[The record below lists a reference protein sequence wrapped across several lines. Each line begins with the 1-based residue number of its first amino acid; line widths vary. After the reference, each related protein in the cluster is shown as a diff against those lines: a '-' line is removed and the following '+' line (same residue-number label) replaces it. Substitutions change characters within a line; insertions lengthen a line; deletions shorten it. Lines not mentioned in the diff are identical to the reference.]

1 MANFGEHFKK
11 VADYS
16 NNISKPQSVFK
27 GQFYRI
33 TILSDLLVR
42 LEFSEEGYF
51 EDRPT
56 ELARFRNFP
65 IPQMKVDQNER
76 YLDVTTKYFHLR
88 YEKEKAFYG
97 NKYSPDS
104 VLKIR
109 LVDSNKEWYFG
120 HPEARNYYGIV
131 ANLDKTVD
139 PFIEEASVRDLK
151 HIKRQVENMLNVKKK
166 GLYSTDG
173 FVSIDDSKS
182 NFIGEDGS
190 IIYNDRKRIDMYVF
204 LYNRDFGNCLQSY
217 FLLTGMPPLIP
228 RYALGIWW
236 NKNDFYYFNDIQKLL
251 NDFNKYKIPLSIL
264 LLGDNWHLK
273 DKNNLSRFNSGF
285 TFNRELFYKPAEFTK
300 YMHDR
305 GVRVGVSLDPSEG
318 IHPHE
323 PKFDEIAKAIGN
335 SEKQT
340 IPFNVFDRELMSA
353 YLNSLIDPLY
363 KIGVDFFWINYRNLK
378 DHTSNDILNYYHFV
392 DYTKMEGLR
401 PMILSRS
408 STYAPHLFPVH
419 YSGETSVSWS
429 TLKVLPYYNSTSSNL
444 GLSWWSHDIGG
455 YKDGVEDSELYARYV
470 QYGTFS
476 PIFRFSA
483 KYGRYY
489 KREPWKWDVKT
500 LSIVREYCQMR
511 HRLIPYLY
519 SEAFKYHKVGLPLI
533 QPLYYQYPEIY
544 DEIDYKNE
552 YYFGTELFV
561 APITKPKDAVMNRS
575 VEKIFLPKGTW
586 YDFKTG
592 KKYLGN
598 KRYILFYKDE
608 DYPVFARDGSIVC
621 MADLEKNMN
630 VTNSPTT
637 MEIHVFPG
645 KSNQYN
651 LYEDDGFSNL
661 YEEGYY
667 LLTRVDYNYMA
678 NNYTL
683 IIRPVEGKTGI
694 VPAKRNYR
702 IRFRNTREANDVIVY
717 VDSEKVECDSF
728 VDDTDFIVEVSDVPT
743 TKQLTINCKGKDIEI
758 DAVRLINDDID
769 SIISDLQIRTN
780 LKEEIGKIV
789 FSKNSIEKKRMD
801 IRQLQKKG
809 LDRSFVNMFMKLL
822 EYVAQI

>member
-1 MANFGEHFKK
+1 MADLGEHFK
-11 VADYS
+11 VDYS
-16 NNISKPQSVFK
+16 NNVSKPQTVFK

-33 TILSDLLVR
+33 TVLSDMLVR

-51 EDRPT
+51 EDRLT
-56 ELARFRNFP
+56 EFARFRNFP
-65 IPQMKVDQNER
+65 IPQMKVDQNEK
-76 YLDVTTKYFHLR
+76 YLDITTKYFNLR
-88 YEKEKAFYG
+88 YEKEKAFNG
-97 NKYSPDS
+97 SKYSPDS
-104 VLKIR
+104 ILRIK
-109 LVDSNKEWYFG
+109 LLDASNKEWYYG

-131 ANLDKTVD
+131 ANLDKTTD
-139 PFIEEASVRDLK
+139 PFIEESEVKDLK
-151 HIKRQVENMLNVKKK
+151 HVKRKIEDYLESKVK

-173 FVSIDDSKS
+173 FASIDDSKT
-182 NFIGEDGS
+182 NFLDEDGT
-190 IIYNDRKRIDMYVF
+190 IIFNDKKRIDMYVF
-204 LYNRDFGNCLQSY
+204 LYNKDFGTCLQNY
-217 FLLTGMPPLIP
+217 FMLTGMPPLIP

-236 NKNDFYYFNDIQKLL
+236 NKNDFYYFDDIQKLL
-251 NDFNKYKIPLSIL
+251 IDFNKYKIPMSIL

-273 DKNNLSRFNSGF
+273 DKSNLSRFNSGF
-285 TFNRELFYKPAEFTK
+285 TFNRDLFYKPTEFTN
-300 YMHDR
+300 YMHER

-323 PKFDEIAKAIGN
+323 PKFDEMAKAVGV
-335 SEKQT
+335 SDKQVL
-340 IPFNVFDRELMSA
+340 PFNVFDKEFVIA
-353 YLNSLIDPLY
+353 YFKNLIDPLY
-363 KIGVDFFWINYRNLK
+363 KLGIDFFWINYRNLK
-378 DHTSNDILNYYHFV
+378 DKKTNDALNYYHFN
-392 DYTKMEGLR
+392 DCSKMEDLR
-401 PMILSRS
+401 PMILSRY
-408 STYAPHLFPVH
+408 TTVAPHRYPIH
-419 YSGETSVSWS
+419 YSGETLVSWN
-429 TLKVLPYYNSTSSNL
+429 TLKTLPYFNSTASNL

-455 YKDGVEDSELYARYV
+455 YKDGVEDAELYSRYV
-470 QYGTFS
+470 QYGAFS

-483 KYGRYY
+483 KYGRNY

-500 LSIVREYCQMR
+500 QSIVRSYCQLR
-511 HRLIPYLY
+511 HRLIPYIY
-519 SEAFKYHKVGLPLI
+519 SEAYKYHKVGLPLI

-544 DEIDYKNE
+544 DETDYKNE

-561 APITKPKDAVMNRS
+561 SPITKPKDQVMNRS

-621 MADLEKNMN
+621 MADLENN
-630 VTNSPTT
+630 LNITNPPET

-661 YEEGYY
+661 HKDGYY
-667 LLTRVDYNYMA
+667 LLTRVDYNYMT

-717 VDSEKVECDSF
+717 IDNEKVQCDSYIE
-728 VDDTDFIVEVSDVPT
+728 DTDFIVEVNEVPT

-758 DAVRLINDDID
+758 DAVRLINEDID
-769 SIISDLQIRTN
+769 SIISDLQIKTN
-780 LKEEIGKIV
+780 LKVELGNIIFSNFSMDRKRVEI
-789 FSKNSIEKKRMD
+789 KK
-801 IRQLQKKG
+801 LQKKG
-809 LDRSFVNMFMKLL
+809 LDRTFVNMFMKLL

>member
-1 MANFGEHFKK
+1 MADLGKHFE
-11 VADYS
+11 VDYT
-16 NNISKPQSVFK
+16 NLVSKPQAVFK

-56 ELARFRNFP
+56 ELVKFRNFP

-76 YLDVTTKYFHLR
+76 HLDITTKYFNLR

-97 NKYSPDS
+97 NKYAPDS
-104 VLKIR
+104 ILKIK
-109 LVDSNKEWYFG
+109 LLDASNKEWYFG
-120 HPEARNYYGIV
+120 HPEARNYNGII
-131 ANLDKTVD
+131 ANVDKTTD
-139 PFIEEASVRDLK
+139 PFLEVAEVKDFKHLKRKIENYID
-151 HIKRQVENMLNVKKK
+151 VKKK
-166 GLYSTDG
+166 GLYSVDG
-173 FVSIDDSKS
+173 FASIDDSKS
-182 NFIGEDGS
+182 NFIAQDGTV
-190 IIYNDRKRIDMYVF
+190 IYNDKKRIDVYVF
-204 LYNRDFGNCLQSY
+204 MYNRDFGNCLQNY
-217 FLLTGMPPLIP
+217 YMLTGMPPLIP

-236 NKNDFYYFNDIQKLL
+236 NKNDFYNYEDVQKLL
-251 NDFNKYKIPLSIL
+251 ADFNKNKIPMSIL

-273 DKNNLSRFNSGF
+273 DKNNLTRFSSGF
-285 TFNRELFYKPAEFTK
+285 TFNRELFSKPSEFVQ

-323 PKFDEIAKAIGN
+323 PKFDEIAKVVGT
-335 SEKQT
+335 SGKQI
-340 IPFNVFDRELMSA
+340 IPFNVFDKALMSS
-353 YLNSLIDPLY
+353 YLKFLIDPLY
-363 KIGVDFFWINYRNLK
+363 RTGIDFFWINYRNLK
-378 DHTSNDILNYYHFV
+378 DKASNDLLNYYHFT
-392 DYTKMEGLR
+392 DIGKMEGLR
-401 PMILSRS
+401 PMILGRASQ
-408 STYAPHLFPVH
+408 YAPHRYPIH
-419 YSGETSVSWS
+419 YSGETAVSWN
-429 TLKVLPYYNSTSSNL
+429 TLKVLPYFNSTSSNL

-455 YKDGVEDSELYARYV
+455 YKDGIEDAELYARYV

-500 LSIVREYCQMR
+500 LSIVREYCQLR
-511 HRLIPYLY
+511 HRLIPYIY
-519 SEAFKYHKVGLPLI
+519 SEAYKYHKVGLPLV
-533 QPLYYQYPEIY
+533 QPLYYQYPDIY
-544 DEIDYKNE
+544 DEIDYRNE

-561 APITKPKDAVMNRS
+561 APITSPKDRVMNRA
-575 VEKIFLPKGTW
+575 VERIFLPKGTW

-630 VTNSPTT
+630 VTNSPKT
-637 MEIHVFPG
+637 MEIHIFPG

-661 YEEGYY
+661 HKDGYY

-717 VDSEKVECDSF
+717 IDSQKVECDSYIE
-728 VDDTDFIVEVSDVPT
+728 DTDFIVEVNDVPT

-769 SIISDLQIRTN
+769 SIISDLQIKTN

-789 FSKNSIEKKRMD
+789 FSKNSMDKKRMD
-801 IRQLQKKG
+801 IRQLSKKG
-809 LDRSFVNMFMKLL
+809 LDRQFINMFMKLL

>member
-1 MANFGEHFKK
+1 MAEFGSHFE
-11 VADYS
+11 VDYS
-16 NNISKPQSVFK
+16 NNVSKPQAVFK

-33 TILSDLLVR
+33 TVLSDLLVR

-56 ELARFRNFP
+56 EFAKFRNFP
-65 IPQMKVDQNER
+65 IPQMKIDQNER
-76 YLDVTTKYFHLR
+76 YLDITTKYFNLR
-88 YEKEKAFYG
+88 YEKEKPFYG
-97 NKYSPDS
+97 NKYTPDS
-104 VLKIR
+104 VLRIK
-109 LVDSNKEWYFG
+109 LLDSASKDWYYG
-120 HPEARNYYGIV
+120 HPEARNYSGIPV
-131 ANLDKTVD
+131 NLDNTKN
-139 PFIEEASVRDLK
+139 PFVEEAEVKDLK
-151 HIKRQVENMLNVKKK
+151 YVKNKLEGFLEVKHK
-166 GLYSTDG
+166 GLYSADG
-173 FVSIDDSKS
+173 YVSIDDSTS
-182 NFIGEDGS
+182 NFLAEDGT
-190 IIYNDRKRIDMYVF
+190 IIFNDMKRIDIYVF
-204 LYNRDFGNCLQSY
+204 MYNRDFGSCLQSY
-217 FLLTGMPPLIP
+217 FTLTGMPPLIP

-236 NKNDFYYFNDIQKLL
+236 NKNDFYYFDDIQKLL
-251 NDFNKYKIPLSIL
+251 QSFNKNKIPMSIL

-273 DKNNLSRFNSGF
+273 DKSNLERFNSGF
-285 TFNRELFYKPAEFTK
+285 TFNRELFYKPAEFVK

-305 GVRVGVSLDPSEG
+305 GVRVGLSLDPSEG

-323 PKFDEIAKAIGN
+323 PKFEQVAKAVGI
-335 SEKQT
+335 SDKQI
-340 IPFNVFDRELMSA
+340 IPFNVFDKDLAIA
-353 YLNSLIDPLY
+353 YFNELIDPLY
-363 KIGVDFFWINYRNLK
+363 KLGIDFFWINYRNLK
-378 DHTSNDILNYYHFV
+378 DKATNNALNHYHFT
-392 DYTKMEGLR
+392 DYKKMEGLR
-401 PMILSRS
+401 PMILSRP
-408 STYAPHLFPVH
+408 STFAPHKYPIH
-419 YSGETSVSWS
+419 YSGETLVSWN
-429 TLKVLPYYNSTSSNL
+429 TLKTLPFFNSTGSNL

-455 YKDGVEDSELYARYV
+455 YKDGVEDAELYARYV

-500 LSIVREYCQMR
+500 ESIVRDYCQLR

-519 SEAFKYHKVGLPLI
+519 SEAYKYHKVGLPLV

-544 DEIDYKNE
+544 DELEYKNE

-561 APITKPKDAVMNRS
+561 APITKPKDEIMDRS
-575 VEKIFLPKGTW
+575 VEKIFLPEGTW

-621 MADLEKNMN
+621 MADLEKNLN

-637 MEIHVFPG
+637 MEVHVFPG

-661 YEEGYY
+661 HEDGYY
-667 LLTRVDYNYMA
+667 LLTRIDYNYMS

-717 VDSEKVECDSF
+717 VDNDKVESVNY
-728 VDDTDFIVEVSDVPT
+728 VDDTDFIVEINDVPT

-769 SIISDLQIRTN
+769 SIISDLQIKTL
-780 LKEEIGKIV
+780 LKEQIGKIM
-789 FSKNSIEKKRMD
+789 FSNLSIERKRLE
-801 IRQLQKKG
+801 IRKMQRRG
-809 LDRSFVNMFMKLL
+809 LDKMFVNMFMKLL

>member
-1 MANFGEHFKK
+1 MSELKEHFK
-11 VADYS
+11 VDYK
-16 NNISKPQSVFK
+16 NTVSKPQTIFK

-56 ELARFRNFP
+56 EFAKFRNFP

-76 YLDVTTKYFHLR
+76 ILDITTKYFNLR
-88 YEKEKAFYG
+88 YEKEKSFAG

-104 VLKIR
+104 ILRIK
-109 LVDSNKEWYFG
+109 LLDAANKEWYYG
-120 HPEARNYYGIV
+120 HPEARNYKGIV
-131 ANLDKTVD
+131 ANIDQTTD
-139 PFIEEASVRDLK
+139 PFLEETEVKDFK
-151 HIKRQVENMLNVKKK
+151 HVKRKVEEMFMAKAK
-166 GLYSTDG
+166 GLYSADG

-182 NFIGEDGS
+182 NFLAEDGT
-190 IIYNDRKRIDMYVF
+190 IIYNDKKRIDIYVF
-204 LYNRDFGNCLQSY
+204 MYNKDFGNCLQSY
-217 FLLTGMPPLIP
+217 FTLTGMPPLIP

-236 NKNDFYYFNDIQKLL
+236 NKNDVYNFEDIKKLL
-251 NDFNKYKIPLSIL
+251 TEFNKNKIPMSIL

-273 DKNNLSRFNSGF
+273 DKNNLGRFNSGF
-285 TFNRELFYKPAEFTK
+285 TFNRELFPKPAEFTK
-300 YMHDR
+300 YLHER

-323 PKFDEIAKAIGN
+323 PKFDEVAKRVGVAD
-335 SEKQT
+335 KT
-340 IPFNVFDRELMSA
+340 AIPFNVYDKELMIG
-353 YLNSLIDPLY
+353 YLDELIDPLY
-363 KIGVDFFWINYRNLK
+363 KIGIDLFWINYRNLK
-378 DHTSNDILNYYHFV
+378 DKSSNDVLNYYHFT
-392 DYTKMEGLR
+392 DFSKMEGAR
-401 PMILSRS
+401 PLLLTRP
-408 STYAPHLFPVH
+408 STYAPHLFPIH
-419 YSGETSVSWS
+419 YSGETSVSWN
-429 TLKVLPYYNSTSSNL
+429 TLKLLPYYNSTSSNL

-455 YKDGVEDSELYARYV
+455 YKDGIEDSELYIRYV
-470 QYGTFS
+470 QFGTYS

-489 KREPWKWDVKT
+489 KREPWKWDIKT
-500 LSIVREYCQMR
+500 LNIVRAYCQQR
-511 HRLIPYLY
+511 HRLIPYIY
-519 SEAFKYHKVGLPLI
+519 SEGYKYHKVGLPLV

-544 DEIDYKNE
+544 DELDYKNE
-552 YYFGTELFV
+552 YYFGSELFV
-561 APITKPKDAVMNRS
+561 APITKPKDVVMNRS

-621 MADLEKNMN
+621 MADLENNMN
-630 VTNSPTT
+630 VTNAPKT
-637 MEIHVFPG
+637 MEIHIFPG

-661 YEEGYY
+661 YKEGYY
-667 LLTRVDYNYMA
+667 LLTRVDYNYMT

-694 VPAKRNYR
+694 IPAKRNYR

-717 VDSEKVECDSF
+717 IDSEKVESDHY
-728 VDDTDFIVEVSDVPT
+728 VEDTDFIVEVNDVPT

-758 DAVRLINDDID
+758 DAVRLINEDID
-769 SIISDLQIRTN
+769 SIISDLQIKTV
-780 LKEEIGKIV
+780 LKEKISRIV
-789 FSKNSIEKKRMD
+789 FANISIDKKKVE
-801 IRQLQKKG
+801 IKKLQKAG
-809 LDRSFVNMFMKLL
+809 LDRTFVNMFMKLL

>member
-1 MANFGEHFKK
+1 MADLGEHFK
-11 VADYS
+11 VDYS
-16 NNISKPQSVFK
+16 NNVSKPQTVFK

-33 TILSDLLVR
+33 TVLSDMLVR

-51 EDRPT
+51 EDRLT
-56 ELARFRNFP
+56 EFARFRNFP
-65 IPQMKVDQNER
+65 IPQMKVDQNEK
-76 YLDVTTKYFHLR
+76 YLDITTKYFNLR
-88 YEKEKAFYG
+88 YEKEKAFNG
-97 NKYSPDS
+97 SKYSPDS
-104 VLKIR
+104 ILRIK
-109 LVDSNKEWYFG
+109 LLDASNKEWYYG

-131 ANLDKTVD
+131 TNLDKTTD
-139 PFIEEASVRDLK
+139 PFLEESEVKDLK
-151 HIKRQVENMLNVKKK
+151 HVKRKIEDYLESKVK

-173 FVSIDDSKS
+173 FASIDDSKT
-182 NFIGEDGS
+182 NFIDEDGT
-190 IIYNDRKRIDMYVF
+190 IIFNDKKRIDMYVF
-204 LYNRDFGNCLQSY
+204 LYNKDFGTCLQNY
-217 FLLTGMPPLIP
+217 FMLTGMPPLIP

-236 NKNDFYYFNDIQKLL
+236 NKNDFYYFDDIQKLL
-251 NDFNKYKIPLSIL
+251 IDFNKYKIPMSVL

-273 DKNNLSRFNSGF
+273 DKSNLSRFNSGF
-285 TFNRELFYKPAEFTK
+285 TFNRELFYKPTEFTN
-300 YMHDR
+300 YMHER

-323 PKFDEIAKAIGN
+323 PKFDEMAKAVGV
-335 SEKQT
+335 SDKQVL
-340 IPFNVFDRELMSA
+340 PFNVFDKEFVIA
-353 YLNSLIDPLY
+353 YFKNLIDPLY
-363 KIGVDFFWINYRNLK
+363 KLGIDFFWINYRNLK
-378 DHTSNDILNYYHFV
+378 DKKTNDALNYYHFN
-392 DYTKMEGLR
+392 DCSKMEDLR
-401 PMILSRS
+401 PMILSRY
-408 STYAPHLFPVH
+408 TTVAPHRYPIH
-419 YSGETSVSWS
+419 YSGETLVSWN
-429 TLKVLPYYNSTSSNL
+429 TLKTLPYFNSTASNL

-455 YKDGVEDSELYARYV
+455 YKDGVEDAELYSRYV
-470 QYGTFS
+470 QYGAFS

-500 LSIVREYCQMR
+500 QSIVRSYCQLR
-511 HRLIPYLY
+511 HRLIPYIY
-519 SEAFKYHKVGLPLI
+519 SEAYKYHKVGLPLI

-544 DEIDYKNE
+544 DETDYKNE

-561 APITKPKDAVMNRS
+561 SPITKPKDQVMNRS

-621 MADLEKNMN
+621 MADLENN
-630 VTNSPTT
+630 LNITNPPET

-661 YEEGYY
+661 HKDGYY
-667 LLTRVDYNYMA
+667 LLTRVDYNYMT

-717 VDSEKVECDSF
+717 IDNEKVQCDSYIE
-728 VDDTDFIVEVSDVPT
+728 DTDFIVEVNEVPT

-758 DAVRLINDDID
+758 DAVRLINEDID
-769 SIISDLQIRTN
+769 SIISDLQIKTN
-780 LKEEIGKIV
+780 LKVELGNIIFSNFSMDRKRVEI
-789 FSKNSIEKKRMD
+789 KR
-801 IRQLQKKG
+801 LQKKG
-809 LDRSFVNMFMKLL
+809 LDRTFVNMFMKLL

>member
-1 MANFGEHFKK
+1 MAEFGSHFE
-11 VADYS
+11 VDYS
-16 NNISKPQSVFK
+16 NNISKPQAVFK

-33 TILSDLLVR
+33 TVLSDLLVR

-56 ELARFRNFP
+56 ELVKFRNFP
-65 IPQMKVDQNER
+65 MPQMKIDQNER
-76 YLDVTTKYFHLR
+76 YLDITTKYFNLR
-88 YEKEKAFYG
+88 YEKEKPFYG
-97 NKYSPDS
+97 NKYTPDS
-104 VLKIR
+104 ILRIK
-109 LVDSNKEWYFG
+109 LLDSDSKDWYYG
-120 HPEARNYYGIV
+120 HPEARNYSGIP
-131 ANLDKTVD
+131 ANLDNTKN
-139 PFIEEASVRDLK
+139 PFVEEAEVKDLK
-151 HIKRQVENMLNVKKK
+151 YVKNKLEGFLEVKHK
-166 GLYSTDG
+166 GLYSADG
-173 FVSIDDSKS
+173 YASIDDSKS
-182 NFIGEDGS
+182 NFIAEDGT
-190 IIYNDRKRIDMYVF
+190 IIFNDKKRIDVYVF
-204 LYNRDFGNCLQSY
+204 MYNRDFGSCLQNY
-217 FLLTGMPPLIP
+217 FTLTGMPPLIP
-228 RYALGIWW
+228 RYALGVWW
-236 NKNDFYYFNDIQKLL
+236 NKNDFYYFEDIQKLL
-251 NDFNKYKIPLSIL
+251 QNFNKYKIPMSIL

-273 DKNNLSRFNSGF
+273 DKNNLERFNSGF
-285 TFNRELFYKPAEFTK
+285 TFNRELFYKPAEFVK

-305 GVRVGVSLDPSEG
+305 GVRVGLSLDPSEG

-323 PKFDEIAKAIGN
+323 PRFDNVAKAVGI
-335 SEKQT
+335 SDKQV
-340 IPFNVFDRELMSA
+340 IPFNVFDKDLAVA
-353 YLNSLIDPLY
+353 YFNELIDPLY
-363 KIGVDFFWINYRNLK
+363 KLGVDFFWINYRNLRDK
-378 DHTSNDILNYYHFV
+378 NTNGVLNHYHFT
-392 DYTKMEGLR
+392 DYRKMEGLR
-401 PMILSRS
+401 PMILSRPNV
-408 STYAPHLFPVH
+408 YAPHRYPIH
-419 YSGETSVSWS
+419 YSGETLVSWS
-429 TLKVLPYYNSTSSNL
+429 TLRTLPFFNSTGANL

-455 YKDGVEDSELYARYV
+455 YKDGIEDAELYARYV

-483 KYGRYY
+483 KYGDYY
-489 KREPWKWDVKT
+489 KRAPWKWDVKT
-500 LSIVREYCQMR
+500 QSIVRDYCQMR

-519 SEAFKYHKVGLPLI
+519 SEAYKYHKVGLPLV

-561 APITKPKDAVMNRS
+561 APITKPKDEVMDRS
-575 VEKIFLPKGTW
+575 IEKIFLPEGTW

-621 MADLEKNMN
+621 MADLEKNLN
-630 VTNSPTT
+630 VTNCPST
-637 MEIHVFPG
+637 MEVHVFPG

-661 YEEGYY
+661 HEEGYY
-667 LLTRVDYNYMA
+667 LLTRIDYNYMS

-694 VPAKRNYR
+694 VPAKRTYR

-717 VDSEKVECDSF
+717 IDNDKVEPTTF
-728 VDDTDFIVEVSDVPT
+728 VDDTDFIVEVPDVPT

-769 SIISDLQIRTN
+769 SIISDLQIKTL
-780 LKEEIGKIV
+780 LKEQIGRIM
-789 FSKNSIEKKRMD
+789 FSNLSIERKRLE
-801 IRQLQKKG
+801 IRKMQKRG
-809 LDRSFVNMFMKLL
+809 LDKVFVNMFMKLL

>member
-1 MANFGEHFKK
+1 MANFGEHFAKHI
-11 VADYS
+11 DYT
-16 NNISKPQSVFK
+16 NNISKPQTVFK

-51 EDRPT
+51 EDRLT
-56 ELARFRNFP
+56 ELVKFRNFP

-76 YLDVTTKYFHLR
+76 FLDITTKYFHLR

-104 VLKIR
+104 VLKIN

-131 ANLDKTVD
+131 ANLDKTTD
-139 PFIEEASVRDLK
+139 PFIEEATVRDLK
-151 HIKRQVENMLNVKKK
+151 HVKRQLENMLSVKRK

-182 NFIGEDGS
+182 NFIAQDGS
-190 IIYNDRKRIDMYVF
+190 IVYNDRKRIDMYVF

-217 FLLTGMPPLIP
+217 FMLTGMPPLIP

-236 NKNDFYYFNDIQKLL
+236 NKNDVYYFNDVQKLL
-251 NDFNKYKIPLSIL
+251 SDFNKNKIPVSIL

-285 TFNRELFYKPAEFTK
+285 TFNRELFYKPVEFTK

-323 PKFDEIAKAIGN
+323 PKYDDIARAVGN
-335 SEKQT
+335 PDKQI
-340 IPFNVFDRELMSA
+340 IPFNVFDKELMSA
-353 YLNSLIDPLY
+353 YLNYLIDPLY
-363 KIGVDFFWINYRNLK
+363 KLGVDFFWINYRNLK

-401 PMILSRS
+401 PMLLTRAN
-408 STYAPHLFPVH
+408 TYAPHNFPIH
-419 YSGETSVSWS
+419 YSGETAVSWN
-429 TLKVLPYYNSTSSNL
+429 TLKVLPYFNSTSSNL

-519 SEAFKYHKVGLPLI
+519 SEAYKYHKVGLPLV

-544 DEIDYKNE
+544 DELDYKNE

-561 APITKPKDAVMNRS
+561 APITKPKDTVMNRS
-575 VEKIFLPKGTW
+575 VERIFLPKGTW

-630 VTNSPTT
+630 VTNAPTT

-717 VDSEKVECDSF
+717 IDNQKVECDSF

-769 SIISDLQIRTN
+769 SIISDLQIKTN

-789 FSKNSIEKKRMD
+789 FSKNTTEKKRMD

>member
-1 MANFGEHFKK
+1 MANLGEHFK
-11 VADYS
+11 VDYV
-16 NNISKPQSVFK
+16 NNVSKPQTIFK

-33 TILSDLLVR
+33 TVLSDLLVR

-56 ELARFRNFP
+56 EFAKFRNFP

-76 YLDVTTKYFHLR
+76 YLDITTKYFNLR
-88 YEKEKAFYG
+88 YEKEKSFFG
-97 NKYSPDS
+97 SKYSPDS
-104 VLKIR
+104 ILRIK
-109 LVDSNKEWYFG
+109 LLDAANKEWYFG
-120 HPEARNYYGIV
+120 HPEARNYGGIV
-131 ANLDKTVD
+131 ANLDKTID
-139 PFIEEASVRDLK
+139 PFVEVADVKDLK
-151 HIKRQVENMLNVKKK
+151 HVKRRIETMLETKIK
-166 GLYSTDG
+166 GLYSNDG

-182 NFIGEDGS
+182 NFLDEEGNIVF
-190 IIYNDRKRIDMYVF
+190 NDKKRTDIYVF
-204 LYNRDFGNCLQSY
+204 MYNRDFGNCLQSY
-217 FLLTGMPPLIP
+217 FTLTGMPPLIP

-236 NKNDFYYFNDIQKLL
+236 NKADFYYFDDVKKMLGE
-251 NDFNKYKIPLSIL
+251 FNKYKIPVSVL

-273 DKNNLSRFNSGF
+273 DKNNLARFNSGF
-285 TFNRELFYKPAEFTK
+285 TFNRELFPKPTEFVK
-300 YMHDR
+300 YLHDR
-305 GVRVGVSLDPSEG
+305 GVRLGVTLDPSEG

-323 PKFDEIAKAIGN
+323 PKFDEVAKSIG
-335 SEKQT
+335 SSDKQI
-340 IPFNVFDRELMSA
+340 IPFNVFDNDLLQS
-353 YLNSLIDPLY
+353 YFKNLIDPLY
-363 KIGVDFFWINYRNLK
+363 KTGVDFFAINYRNLTDK
-378 DHTSNDILNYYHFV
+378 KTNDALNYYHFN
-392 DYTKMEGLR
+392 DCLKMEGLR
-401 PMILSRS
+401 PMILSRAN
-408 STYAPHLFPVH
+408 TIAPHKYPVH
-419 YSGETSVSWS
+419 YSGETLVSWG
-429 TLKVLPYYNSTSSNL
+429 TLKTLPFFNSTSSNL

-476 PIFRFSA
+476 PIFRFSS

-500 LSIVREYCQMR
+500 QSIVRDYCQLR
-511 HRLIPYLY
+511 HRLIPYIY
-519 SEAFKYHKVGLPLI
+519 SEAYKYHKVGLPLI

-552 YYFGTELFV
+552 YYFGSELFV
-561 APITKPKDAVMNRS
+561 APITKHKDVVMNRS

-621 MADLEKNMN
+621 MADLEKNLN

-637 MEIHVFPG
+637 MEVHVFPG

-661 YEEGYY
+661 HEQGYY
-667 LLTRVDYNYMA
+667 MLTRIDYNYMS

-702 IRFRNTREANDVIVY
+702 IRFRNTREASDVVVYIDNDR
-717 VDSEKVECDSF
+717 VETMTY
-728 VDDTDFIVEVSDVPT
+728 VDDTDFIVEVPDVPT

-758 DAVRLINDDID
+758 DAVRLINEDID
-769 SIISDLQIRTN
+769 SIISDLQIKTL
-780 LKEEIGKIV
+780 LKEQIGRIM
-789 FSKNSIEKKRMD
+789 FSNLSIERKRLE
-801 IRQLQKKG
+801 IRKMQKRG
-809 LDRSFVNMFMKLL
+809 LDKVFVNMFMKLL

>member
-1 MANFGEHFKK
+1 MADLGAHFK
-11 VADYS
+11 VDYS
-16 NNISKPQSVFK
+16 NLVSKPETVFK

-56 ELARFRNFP
+56 EFAKFRNFP

-76 YLDVTTKYFHLR
+76 VLDVTTKYFNLR
-88 YEKEKAFYG
+88 YEKEKAFNG
-97 NKYSPDS
+97 NKYSPES
-104 VLKIR
+104 VLRIKLLDGAGR
-109 LVDSNKEWYFG
+109 EWHYG
-120 HPEARNYYGIV
+120 HEEARNYGGILK
-131 ANLDKTVD
+131 NIDKTTD
-139 PFIEEASVRDLK
+139 PFLEDVEVKDLK
-151 HIKRQVENMLNVKKK
+151 HVRKKIAQLFDEKTK
-166 GLYSTDG
+166 GLYSGDG

-182 NFIGEDGS
+182 NFLAEDGTL
-190 IIYNDRKRIDMYVF
+190 IYNDKQRVDVYVF
-204 LYNRDFGNCLQSY
+204 LYNRDFGNCLQNY
-217 FLLTGMPPLIP
+217 FMLTGMPPLIP

-236 NKNDFYYFNDIQKLL
+236 NKSDYYSFDDVQKLL
-251 NDFNKYKIPLSIL
+251 GDFNKNQIPLSAL
-264 LLGDNWHLK
+264 LLGDNWHMK
-273 DKNNLSRFNSGF
+273 DKNNLKRFNSGF
-285 TFNRELFYKPAEFTK
+285 TFNRELFFKPSELTK
-300 YMHDR
+300 YLHER
-305 GVRVGVSLDPSEG
+305 GVKLGLTLDPSEG

-323 PKFDEIAKAIGN
+323 PKYTEIAKAIG
-335 SEKQT
+335 SSDKAV
-340 IPFNVFDRELMSA
+340 IPFNVFDRTLLIA
-353 YLNSLIDPLY
+353 YLTELIDPLY
-363 KIGVDFFWINYRNLK
+363 RIGVDFFCINYRNLK
-378 DHTSNDILNYYHFV
+378 DKKTNDALNYYHFN
-392 DYTKMEGLR
+392 DYYKMEGLR
-401 PMILSRS
+401 PLLLSRP

-419 YSGETSVSWS
+419 YSGETLVSWN
-429 TLKVLPYYNSTSSNL
+429 TLKDLPFFNSTASNL
-444 GLSWWSHDIGG
+444 GLSWWSHDVGG
-455 YKDGVEDSELYARYV
+455 YKDGIEDNELYCRYV

-476 PIFRFSA
+476 PIFRFAA

-489 KREPWKWDVKT
+489 KREPWRWDVQVT
-500 LSIVREYCQMR
+500 HIVSQYCQMR

-519 SEAFKYHKVGLPLI
+519 SEAYKYHKVGLPLI

-544 DEIDYKNE
+544 DELDYKNE
-552 YYFGTELFV
+552 YFFGSELLV
-561 APITKPKDAVMNRS
+561 APITKPKDKIMNRS
-575 VEKIFLPKGTW
+575 VERIFLPKGTW

-621 MADLEKNMN
+621 MADLEKNIN
-630 VTNSPTT
+630 VTNAPEV

-651 LYEDDGFSNL
+651 LYEDDGYSNL
-661 YEEGYY
+661 YKEGYY

-717 VDSEKVECDSF
+717 IDNEKIECDSY
-728 VDDTDFIVEVSDVPT
+728 VDDTDFIVDVKDVPT

-758 DAVRLINDDID
+758 DAVRLINEDID
-769 SIISDLQIRTN
+769 SIISDLQIKTN
-780 LKEEIGKIV
+780 LKVEIGKIV
-789 FSKNSIEKKRMD
+789 FSNSSLERKRQE
-801 IRQLQKKG
+801 IRQLHKLG
-809 LDRSFVNMFMKLL
+809 LDKQFVNMFMKLL